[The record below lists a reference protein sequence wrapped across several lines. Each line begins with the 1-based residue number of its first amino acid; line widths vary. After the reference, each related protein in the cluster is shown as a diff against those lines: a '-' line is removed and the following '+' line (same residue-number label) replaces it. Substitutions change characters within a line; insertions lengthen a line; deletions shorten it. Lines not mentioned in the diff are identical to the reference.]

1 MGRHM
6 ETAHGLQRCSVAR
19 LRLAPFFKLIQVLGE
34 WPIPASFVP
43 GDCVFDNQPVLTED
57 PVCILATGS
66 SILIQ
71 ISCREGLKGR
81 MCFDARRTSVAHS
94 NHQQSSAI
102 ISNHQQSSLIHCNLS
117 LILLSPLPRTWL
129 HGCSN
134 HPGLKSHIFAH
145 FCIQGT
151 ETFSRKQ
158 SNWKSV
164 KSSGASQSKFHGC
177 FIVVMEALV

>member
-66 SILIQ
+66 SIKFKYLAGKDWRVGCALTQGELQLHTAI
-71 ISCREGLKGR
+71 I
-81 MCFDARRTSVAHS
+81 S

-102 ISNHQQSSLIHCNLS
+102 ISNHHSSTATYHLS
-117 LILLSPLPRTWL
+117 SYPLYL
-129 HGCSN
+129 EHGCMAVRTIRVSKVTS
-134 HPGLKSHIFAH
+134 LLIFASKAQKR
-145 FCIQGT
+145 FPGNKATGKALRVQGPLRAS
-151 ETFSRKQ
+151 FMDI
-158 SNWKSV
+158 
-164 KSSGASQSKFHGC
+164 SS
-177 FIVVMEALV
+177 